1 MLIQLAGAVL
11 NAAEMAEEHHV
22 ELPASPYVYGGVIMA
37 ALLLLM
43 FITVSFT
50 NVGNRHEAEAEHVDP
65 QRQFPNKHD
74 HGQAIQD

>member
-1 MLIQLAGAVL
+1 MLIQLTGAVL
-11 NAAEMAEEHHV
+11 TAAEMAEEHHV
-22 ELPASPYVYGGVIMA
+22 ELPASPYVYGGVIFA
-37 ALLLLM
+37 IFLLM
-43 FITVSFT
+43 MLITVSFS